1 MCDMLKL
8 KDGGYHT
15 GIIRDPVNNLLWQR
29 ASDHVVVEMNDGWFQ
44 GFPRT
49 NVGWDFLY
57 WDVYSGVGFIPSK
70 GKIWN
75 YVGGKSRFICEI
87 YI

>member
-1 MCDMLKL
+1 MLNL

-15 GIIRDPVNNLLWQR
+15 GIIRGPVDNLWQR
-29 ASDHVVVEMNDGWFQ
+29 ASDGEVVQMNDGWFQ
-44 GFPRT
+44 GFPKT
-49 NVGWDFLY
+49 NAGWDFLY
-57 WDVYSGVGFIPSK
+57 WDVYSGEGFIPSK

-75 YVGGKSRFICEI
+75 YVSYKSWFICEM